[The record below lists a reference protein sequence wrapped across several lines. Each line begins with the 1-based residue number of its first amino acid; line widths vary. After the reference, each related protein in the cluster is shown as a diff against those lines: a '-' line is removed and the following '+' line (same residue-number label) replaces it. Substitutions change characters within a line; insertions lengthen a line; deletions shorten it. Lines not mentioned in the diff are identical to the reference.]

1 MNTDTLMNFPL
12 SDAGNAERL
21 EILIGE
27 NWRYVSQIKSWLHFT
42 GKRWEEDTPEVLA
55 VAAIEGYRRLQ
66 DAIFAMPAPT
76 DKAER
81 KRREMLTNWLE
92 RSENTN
98 KLQAAIKI
106 LQGVLKADYGI
117 FDKDEYLLNLQNGTL
132 NLRTLQLQPHD
143 KRDYITKIAG
153 AAYTDF
159 PVNSLWIRT
168 VKEILPDAEIRNYM
182 QRFMGYTLT
191 ASTEEEKFI
200 VACGPGGC
208 GKGTFFE
215 TIAAVLGEYKETL
228 PIDILLSSGVYGTGN
243 GPTPELAKLPGK
255 RIVLSSES
263 GKGRKLDEAKVK
275 LLTGGDTI
283 TARRLHA
290 EPFEFKPAF
299 KLVFQT
305 NYMPSLAD
313 SLDNGIRRRMVV
325 IPFNTTIASR
335 NNKLKAELLKP
346 ENLSECLHWLVD
358 GLRVWNTVGL
368 GPVPAA
374 AAAAAE
380 EYYREN
386 DIFQQWLDERTEA
399 SNGGGLLLTKA
410 YEDFCSWLYG
420 GKKYS
425 RITFGAAIR
434 EHGVKTKRNGKGIV
448 FENIALR
455 LM

>member
-1 MNTDTLMNFPL
+1 MNTELLINFPL

-21 EILIGE
+21 EVLIGE
-27 NWRYVSQIKSWLHFT
+27 NWRYVSEIKSWLHFT
-42 GKRWEEDTPEVLA
+42 GKRWQEDTPEVLA
-55 VAAIEGYRRLQ
+55 VAAIEGYRKLQ

-92 RSENTN
+92 RSENAN

-106 LQGVLKADYGI
+106 LQGVLKASYSI
-117 FDKDEYLLNLQNGTL
+117 FDNNAHLLNLQNGTL
-132 NLRTLQLQPHD
+132 NLKTLKLQPHD
-143 KRDYITKIAG
+143 KKDYLTKIGG
-153 AAYTDF
+153 AAYVDF

-168 VKEILPDAEIRNYM
+168 VKEILPDSEIRNFV
-182 QRFMGYTLT
+182 QRFTGYCLT

-215 TIAAVLGEYKETL
+215 TIAAALGDYKETL
-228 PIDILLSSGVYGTGN
+228 PIDVLLSSGVYGTGN

-305 NYMPSLAD
+305 NYLPSLAD

-325 IPFNTTIASR
+325 IPFNSTISKR
-335 NNKLKAELLKP
+335 NTKLKQELLKP
-346 ENLSECLHWLVD
+346 ENLSECLWWLVD
-358 GLRVWNTVGL
+358 GLRAWQGAGL
-368 GPVPAA
+368 GHVPAA

-380 EYYREN
+380 EFYHDN
-386 DIFQQWLDERTEA
+386 DVFQQWLDERTEA
-399 SNGGGLLLTKA
+399 SNGALLLTKA
-410 YEDFCSWLYG
+410 YEDFCDWLYG

-455 LM
+455 VM